1 MVSGLTF
8 PRPVGGAELKR
19 ASQTRLCHSPELL
32 RAAPRPGT
40 QLLTLTPGRDA
51 ATSNLSR
58 LPEPLQLRGRRPGGS
73 QDGTC
78 WGFACPGWEKN
89 HHRRRCQAPGSRHG
103 APPVS
108 LCTSRLPACR
118 QSGACP
124 HAQGQT
130 ARPQGG
136 RRRKAGRPA
145 GPGPR
150 APPGCRAPGSLLA
163 SPGNEPGKAGRGAQT
178 RPAQNIHQEIL
189 PTAAPL
195 PPRGRPWGSTL
206 KIDRK
211 SKNR

>member
-32 RAAPRPGT
+32 RAAPAPAHSSSHSRQAGMLPPPTSAGSLGPYGSEAGG
-40 QLLTLTPGRDA
+40 QVA
-51 ATSNLSR
+51 ARTVPAGASHAR
-58 LPEPLQLRGRRPGGS
+58 AGEKITIGG
-73 QDGTC
+73 G
-78 WGFACPGWEKN
+78 
-89 HHRRRCQAPGSRHG
+89 
-103 APPVS
+103 
-108 LCTSRLPACR
+108 
-118 QSGACP
+118 
-124 HAQGQT
+124 
-130 ARPQGG
+130 ARPQGAVTVLLLCPSARAASQPVG
-136 RRRKAGRPA
+136 SLGLAPTPKVRRHGHREAVGERQGGQP

>member
-1 MVSGLTF
+1 M
-8 PRPVGGAELKR
+8 KR

-32 RAAPRPGT
+32 RAAPAPAHSSSHSRQAGMLPPPTSAGSLGPYGSEAGGQVAARTVPAGASHARAGKKITIGGGARP
-40 QLLTLTPGRDA
+40 
-51 ATSNLSR
+51 
-58 LPEPLQLRGRRPGGS
+58 
-73 QDGTC
+73 
-78 WGFACPGWEKN
+78 
-89 HHRRRCQAPGSRHG
+89 PGSRHG

-124 HAQGQT
+124 HAQGQM

-163 SPGNEPGKAGRGAQT
+163 SPGDEPGKAGRGAQT